1 VKLTEEL
8 RAFLEEPRFPV
19 LATSYPDGRI
29 QQTVIWYALDGDR
42 IILNTATGR
51 VKDRN
56 IRNNPHISLCWE
68 DGYRWI
74 TIEGT
79 VSEIIDDQERAVA
92 DIFALARRY
101 HPAASDDEI
110 DRRYANF
117 RRELRTTYVV
127 DIDRVIS
134 HNF

>member
-1 VKLTEEL
+1 MTFTDEM
-8 RAFLEEPRFPV
+8 RAYLEEPRFPV

-29 QQTVIWYALDGDR
+29 QQTVIWYVLDGDR
-42 IILNTATGR
+42 IILNTEIGR

-56 IRNNPHISLCWE
+56 VRQNPKVSLCWE
-68 DGYRWI
+68 DGYRWL

-79 VSEIIDDQERAVA
+79 VVELVDDQERALE
-92 DIFALARRY
+92 DIFAIARRY
-101 HPAASDDEI
+101 HPAASDEEI

-117 RRELRTTYVV
+117 RQVPRTTLVIEV
-127 DIDRVIS
+127 DRVKA